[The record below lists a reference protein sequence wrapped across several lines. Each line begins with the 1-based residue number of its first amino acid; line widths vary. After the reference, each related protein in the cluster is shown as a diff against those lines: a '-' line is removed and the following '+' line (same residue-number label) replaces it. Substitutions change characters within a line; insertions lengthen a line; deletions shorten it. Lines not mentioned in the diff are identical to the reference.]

1 MMENTLLTGNASIIA
16 LRKCKRG
23 KHITITSTFCD
34 EECTDEDITV
44 SPSLPKQLYGAWYVM
59 VIVVLLFSSSGFSQ
73 FQTLEETPFIG
84 WSTPTGNDYN
94 EKVVMEA
101 RPILNIPII
110 DQLSPTIYQDTTYH
124 RASIV
129 FDPHIRMLYKNSMP
143 VTMPSYRAFV
153 SYAPTRYVS
162 SINSFITPVVEHGHY
177 SNGQAGCT
185 FGGSEDADSTCST
198 LYDNLETMNLSD
210 QLNRR
215 SGEFS
220 TNFVRG
226 RLKFM
231 KVLGFHEGTGMV
243 EDAFEVTLGYT
254 RYINRLFGF
263 TIAGFNTLDTEFY
276 SMNRYLL
283 ELAGHHYLM
292 MFNEMTQLRYGV
304 SAQYLPS
311 NHSEITPYNVSL
323 FGSFTYPSGLGLFVK
338 AEKGQDLYNVRMVD
352 DIFRVLI
359 GISLTFGASQPPYL
373 EIAERY

>member
-1 MMENTLLTGNASIIA
+1 MYKIQILLLT
-16 LRKCKRG
+16 L
-23 KHITITSTFCD
+23 ITSL
-34 EECTDEDITV
+34 
-44 SPSLPKQLYGAWYVM
+44 SAQY
-59 VIVVLLFSSSGFSQ
+59 
-73 FQTLEETPFIG
+73 QTLEETPFIG
-84 WSTPTGNDYN
+84 WSTPTGNDFN
-94 EKVVMEA
+94 ENVVMEA
-101 RPILNIPII
+101 RPILKIPLI
-110 DQLSPTIYQDTTYH
+110 DQLSPMIYQDTIYH

-143 VTMPSYRAFV
+143 VTMPSYRAYV
-153 SYAPTRYVS
+153 SYSPTRYLS
-162 SINSFITPVVEHGHY
+162 GINGFITPMIEHGHY

-185 FGGSEDADSTCST
+185 FGNSEDADSTCST
-198 LYDNLETMNLSD
+198 LYSDLETLSLSD

-226 RLKFM
+226 RLKLM
-231 KVLGFHEGTGMV
+231 KVLGYHEGTGMV
-243 EDAFEVTLGYT
+243 EDAVEVTLEYT

-263 TIAGFNTLDTEFY
+263 TIAGFNELDTEFY
-276 SMNRYLL
+276 SMNRYLV

-311 NHSEITPYNVSL
+311 RHSEITSYNISL
-323 FGSFTYPSGLGLFVK
+323 FGSFTYPSGLGVFVK

-359 GISLTFGASQPPYL
+359 GVSLTFSASEPPYL
-373 EIAERY
+373 EITERY